1 MSAGGGKIHMKQVV
15 AFGSDHVGFEMKGEL
30 IKRLRDRFE
39 IMDVGPLAYD
49 AADDYPDYAGAVARA
64 IASGKAWRGV
74 LICGSGVG
82 VCITA
87 NKVAGVRACVC
98 HDTFSA
104 HQGVEHVDMN
114 IICLGARI
122 IGIEL
127 AAEIVAAFLNARFG
141 GEDKHQRRLN
151 KLLDIEK
158 KSLTGRKPD

>member
-1 MSAGGGKIHMKQVV
+1 MKQVV

-30 IKRLRDRFE
+30 IRRLQGRYD
-39 IMDVGPLAYD
+39 IVDVGPLTYD
-49 AADDYPDYAGAVARA
+49 AADDYPDYAGAAAQAV
-64 IASGKAWRGV
+64 ASGKAWRGV

-87 NKVAGVRACVC
+87 NKVEGVRACVC

-114 IICLGARI
+114 MLCLGARI

-127 AAEIVAAFLNARFG
+127 AAEIVTAFLNAEFS
-141 GEDKHQRRLN
+141 GEDKHRRRLN
-151 KLLDIEK
+151 KLLAIEK
-158 KSLTGRKPD
+158 KYFTNKKP

>member
-1 MSAGGGKIHMKQVV
+1 MRKVV

-30 IKRLRDRFE
+30 IKRFKDRFE
-39 IMDVGPLAYD
+39 IMDAGPLAFD
-49 AADDYPDYAGAVARA
+49 AADDYPDYAGAVARDV
-64 IASGKAWRGV
+64 ASGKAWRGV

-158 KSLTGRKPD
+158 KSLTGGKP

>member
-1 MSAGGGKIHMKQVV
+1 MKQVV

-30 IKRLRDRFE
+30 IKRLKDRYE
-39 IMDVGPLAYD
+39 VMDAGPLTYD
-49 AADDYPDYAGAVARA
+49 ATDDYPDYAGLVAVAV
-64 IASGKAWRGV
+64 ASGKAWKGV

-82 VCITA
+82 VCIAA
-87 NKVAGVRACVC
+87 NKVTGGRACVC

-114 IICLGARI
+114 VLCLGARV

-127 AAEIVAAFLNARFG
+127 AWEIVMAFLNAKFG

-151 KLLDIEK
+151 KLIAIEK
-158 KSLTGRKPD
+158 KSFSNKKP

>member
-1 MSAGGGKIHMKQVV
+1 MKQVV
-15 AFGSDHVGFEMKGEL
+15 VFGSDHVGFEMKGEL
-30 IKRLRDRFE
+30 IRRLQGRYD

-49 AADDYPDYAGAVARA
+49 AADDYPDYAGAAAQAV
-64 IASGKAWRGV
+64 ASGKAWRGV

-114 IICLGARI
+114 MLCLGARI

-127 AAEIVAAFLNARFG
+127 AAEIIAAFLNAKFG

-151 KLLDIEK
+151 KLLAIEK
-158 KSLTGRKPD
+158 KCMTDKKP

>member
-1 MSAGGGKIHMKQVV
+1 MKQVV
-15 AFGSDHVGFEMKGEL
+15 AFGSDHVGFEMKAEL
-30 IKRLRDRFE
+30 IRRLQGRYD
-39 IMDVGPLAYD
+39 IMDVGPLSYD
-49 AADDYPDYAGAVARA
+49 AADDYPDYAGAAAQAVV
-64 IASGKAWRGV
+64 SGKAWRGV

-87 NKVAGVRACVC
+87 NKVAGVRACLC

-114 IICLGARI
+114 VLCLGARI

-127 AAEIVAAFLNARFG
+127 AAEIVTAFLRARFG

-151 KLLDIEK
+151 KLLAIEK
-158 KSLTGRKPD
+158 KSLINKKL